1 MARIVAIM
9 FFLCKLFFDLP
20 DINTE
25 FPNPAFRHVDDVDSS
40 RSNNV
45 IRQSRMAMELN
56 GAVRFLLVIGWM
68 GCEGFGVT
76 EWSG

>member
-25 FPNPAFRHVDDVDSS
+25 FPNPAVQYVGDLG
-40 RSNNV
+40 SNQSDNV
-45 IRQSRMAMELN
+45 IRQSRMAIDVVL
-56 GAVRFLLVIGWM
+56 
-68 GCEGFGVT
+68 
-76 EWSG
+76 

>member
-25 FPNPAFRHVDDVDSS
+25 FPNPPFRHVDDVDSS

-45 IRQSRMAMELN
+45 IRQSRMAIE
-56 GAVRFLLVIGWM
+56 WC
-68 GCEGFGVT
+68 CEVPLGHRLDGMR
-76 EWSG
+76 GIRGD